1 MFNLHMA
8 RELVFPISKQSLEKD
23 ILLGIVIAYFP
34 CGAKL
39 VIKIIMGFS
48 RIEVCVMPW
57 GTLYDIG
64 RYQKMK
70 FYWIHR
76 KFVIVNRQ
84 ILQIL
89 IILLIAVYHRYALLA
104 L

>member
-39 VIKIIMGFS
+39 VFKIIMGFS
-48 RIEVCVMPW
+48 RIEVCVMP
-57 GTLYDIG
+57 
-64 RYQKMK
+64 
-70 FYWIHR
+70 
-76 KFVIVNRQ
+76 
-84 ILQIL
+84 
-89 IILLIAVYHRYALLA
+89 
-104 L
+104 